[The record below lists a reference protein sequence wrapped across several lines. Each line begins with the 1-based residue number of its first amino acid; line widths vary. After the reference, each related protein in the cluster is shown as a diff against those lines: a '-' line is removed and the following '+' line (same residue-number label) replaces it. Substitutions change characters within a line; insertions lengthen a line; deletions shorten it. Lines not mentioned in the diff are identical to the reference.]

1 MDAFWIADFVG
12 GVMRHFENELR
23 TFVIENF
30 LYGRNVT
37 FSNDESFLGMGIID
51 STGTLELISFL
62 EREYGIQVEDRDLIP
77 ENLDSIALL
86 VQFLNR
92 KLKTSHVSPEIG
104 RQQIAY
110 SQD

>member
-1 MDAFWIADFVG
+1 
-12 GVMRHFENELR
+12 MRHFENELR
-23 TFVIENF
+23 AFVIENF
-30 LYGRNVT
+30 LYGRNIK

-62 EREYGIQVEDRDLIP
+62 EREYGIRVEDRDLVP
-77 ENLDSIALL
+77 ENLDSVALL
-86 VQFLNR
+86 TRFLQR
-92 KLKTSHVSPEIG
+92 KLQAPEVPEIG